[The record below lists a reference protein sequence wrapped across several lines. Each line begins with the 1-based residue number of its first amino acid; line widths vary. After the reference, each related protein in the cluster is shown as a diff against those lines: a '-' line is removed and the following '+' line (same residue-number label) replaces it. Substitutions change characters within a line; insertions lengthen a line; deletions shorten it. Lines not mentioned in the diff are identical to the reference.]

1 VSSAFAGVLRGQA
14 VYLREAA
21 TQESRT
27 ALNQAV
33 SDSRVAIGASVGGFS
48 PATVTTIAMA
58 LLAAAFAIASFFIG
72 PSHLGAR
79 ELLVG
84 LWNGQGSAGVIAREI
99 RLPRSLFALLTG
111 GALGAS
117 GAALQGLLR
126 NPLADAGVTGVTS
139 SAGLGAVLALY
150 FGWSAISPA
159 FLPGFA
165 ILGALVAAAVL
176 YLMSRSGAGIT
187 ALVLSGVAVSSLATS
202 LMALAL
208 SFAPN
213 PYAMSEIVQWTLGA
227 LRDLTLGDLAYAAPL
242 VLVGVAL
249 LMLTGRGL
257 DALTLGDEAAASL
270 GIDVAGLRGR
280 IVIGVA
286 LAVGAASATA
296 GNVSFVGLV
305 VPHLLRRFYAFEPSR
320 LILPSAL
327 GGGALVAAADIA
339 VRLLSPSGQL
349 PLGVLTALLGAPF
362 FIWLII
368 RIRTEAR

>member
-1 VSSAFAGVLRGQA
+1 M
-14 VYLREAA
+14 
-21 TQESRT
+21 
-27 ALNQAV
+27 
-33 SDSRVAIGASVGGFS
+33 
-48 PATVTTIAMA
+48 TTMAMA
-58 LLAAAFAIASFFIG
+58 LLAAALAIASFFVG
-72 PSHLGAR
+72 PSHLGAG
-79 ELLVG
+79 ELLAG
-84 LWNGQGSAGVIAREI
+84 LWNGRGSAGVIAREI
-99 RLPRSLFALLTG
+99 RLPRALFALLTG

-227 LRDLTLGDLAYAAPL
+227 LRDLTLGDLGYAAPL
-242 VLVGVAL
+242 VILGVAL

-368 RIRTEAR
+368 RIRTKAR

>member
-1 VSSAFAGVLRGQA
+1 MAGVPARG
-14 VYLREAA
+14 L
-21 TQESRT
+21 SR
-27 ALNQAV
+27 
-33 SDSRVAIGASVGGFS
+33 
-48 PATVTTIAMA
+48 ATVTTLA
-58 LLAAAFAIASFFIG
+58 LAVLAFAFVAVSFFVG
-72 PSHLGAR
+72 PSHLGVR

-84 LWNGQGSAGVIAREI
+84 LWTGKGSAGVIAREI
-99 RLPRSLFALLTG
+99 RLPRALFAFLAG
-111 GALGAS
+111 GALGAA

-126 NPLADAGVTGVTS
+126 NPLADPGVTGVTS

-150 FGWSAISPA
+150 FGWSALNPA

-165 ILGALVAAAVL
+165 IAGALVAALIL
-176 YLMSRSGAGIT
+176 YLMSRSGAGLT
-187 ALVLSGVAVSSLATS
+187 ALVLAGVAVSSLATS

-213 PYAMSEIVQWTLGA
+213 PYAMMEIVQWTLGA
-227 LRDLTLGDLAYAAPL
+227 LRDLTIGDLLYAMPL
-242 VLVGVAL
+242 ILAGIAL
-249 LMLTGRGL
+249 ILSTGRGL

-270 GIDVAGLRGR
+270 GINVGALRGR

-305 VPHLLRRFYAFEPSR
+305 VPHLLRRFYGYEPSR
-320 LILPSAL
+320 LIMPSAL
-327 GGGALVAAADIA
+327 GGAALVAAADIA
-339 VRLLSPSGQL
+339 VRLVSPSGQL

-362 FIWLII
+362 FVWLVI